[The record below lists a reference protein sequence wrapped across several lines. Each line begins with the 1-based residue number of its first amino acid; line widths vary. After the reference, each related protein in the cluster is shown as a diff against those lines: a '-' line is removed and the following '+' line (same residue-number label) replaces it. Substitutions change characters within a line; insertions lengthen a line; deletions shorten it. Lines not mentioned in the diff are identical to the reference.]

1 MLHLR
6 LAVIAV
12 TLAVGGCHQADVKD
26 YTPPEEASRQAL
38 ATALDAWKAGKS
50 PDQIGATS
58 PAVNAQDKQWREGK
72 QLTAYEIVGPEP
84 GEDQNARFRVRL
96 TVAGAA
102 APQETTYV
110 VVGKDPIWV
119 YSAESYQQMSGTT
132 TGM

>member
-1 MLHLR
+1 MRHIR
-6 LAVIAV
+6 LAVIAALV
-12 TLAVGGCHQADVKD
+12 VGGCHKADVKD
-26 YTPPEEASRQAL
+26 YAPLEEAAWQAL
-38 ATALDAWKAGKS
+38 ATALDAWKAGKA
-50 PDQIGATS
+50 PDQIGATG
-58 PAVNAQDKQWREGK
+58 PVVNAQDKQWREGK

-84 GEDQNARFRVRL
+84 GEDQNARFKVKL
-96 TVAGAA
+96 SVAGAA